1 MPPGSGSRN
10 SVIAAAIGMAFV
22 ASVAMPAVASAR
34 PRWKPDW
41 SSRVPPT

>member
-10 SVIAAAIGMAFV
+10 SVIAAPIGMALV
-22 ASVAMPAVASAR
+22 ANVAMPAVASAR

-41 SSRVPPT
+41 RIIVPPA